1 MTQPL
6 RSPRLQHLI
15 FMKVDN
21 HAGEALW
28 PTLHRKRKEI
38 DDTGMSFWGYGGA
51 TCHPLKQ
58 VLPLLAMAGDP
69 ISVPFCMEFIN
80 SPYVGTTSRST
91 EYSADGRTWLP
102 IPTGIN
108 VTGSKRA
115 IVMSSLEDASW
126 DLDLSEYEV
135 AVGNC
140 AGQSALDYI
149 FNRVDKAC
157 LTRSMTKREP
167 KWPRR
172 TKPVRH
178 ISQIGTLKAPYAVL
192 VR

>member
-1 MTQPL
+1 MNQPL
-6 RSPRLQHLI
+6 PLALHKHLI

-28 PTLHRKRKEI
+28 PTLRRKRKEI
-38 DDTGMSFWGYGGA
+38 EDTGMSFWGYGGA

-69 ISVPFCMEFIN
+69 ASVPFCMEFIN
-80 SPYVGTTSRST
+80 SPFANAPTRST

-102 IPTGIN
+102 IPIGIN
-108 VTGSKRA
+108 VMGSKRA
-115 IVMSSLEDASW
+115 IVMSSLVDADW
-126 DLDLSEYEV
+126 DLDLGEYEV

-157 LTRSMTKREP
+157 LIRSTAKREP